1 MTKENIVIVGLGMLG
16 MSLAASLSA
25 LKERDFTVGG
35 WARRKEVAEEAVQKG
50 HLDTAYGSVEEA
62 FSQATIAVL
71 TLPVPV
77 IIGFMDTYGKFL
89 PKGAVLTDIGSVKSM
104 IEEAALKAKVNF
116 VGSHPMAGTEKSG
129 PEHMVMGIYSN
140 AAVFVV
146 PPEKAK
152 EEDVLRIEK
161 MWQNLGSHTLRITA
175 KEHDSLVAHTSH
187 VPHII
192 SSALALSVLDAETPD
207 LREMRFSGAASG
219 FRDTIRVAASS
230 PKMWR
235 EILSHNRKAVLEA
248 LDDHEKR
255 YQKMRKMIEDNDF
268 DAFEKEF
275 AYGKAL
281 IEEWRRTKNF

>member
-1 MTKENIVIVGLGMLG
+1 
-16 MSLAASLSA
+16 
-25 LKERDFTVGG
+25 
-35 WARRKEVAEEAVQKG
+35 
-50 HLDTAYGSVEEA
+50 
-62 FSQATIAVL
+62 
-71 TLPVPV
+71 
-77 IIGFMDTYGKFL
+77 
-89 PKGAVLTDIGSVKSM
+89 
-104 IEEAALKAKVNF
+104 
-116 VGSHPMAGTEKSG
+116 MAGTEKSG
-129 PEHMVMGIYSN
+129 PEHMVKGIYNN

-146 PPEKAK
+146 PGEDSSP
-152 EEDVLRIEK
+152 EDVERIETLWK
-161 MWQNLGSHTLRITA
+161 ILGSHTIRIGA
-175 KEHDSLVAHTSH
+175 KEHDNLVAHTSH

-235 EILSHNRKAVLEA
+235 EILSHNRRAVLEA

-255 YQKMRKMIEDNDF
+255 YRKMRKMIEDNDF

-275 AYGKAL
+275 AKGKAL